1 MQFKVKKDYLE
12 IVETENT
19 YAKAIDLYNID
30 IAFSEE
36 WDNLAKKMLFINDSD
51 VYEQQIV
58 DNKTVLPN
66 LPNGRYQI
74 GVVRF
79 FSTRRQNSKKNPNEP
94 SYQDN
99 NNIFRRIRIQQR
111 IYGRG
116 RKCI

>member
-30 IAFSEE
+30 IEFSEE
-36 WDNLAKKMLFINDSD
+36 WNNLAKKMLFISNSD
-51 VYEQQIV
+51 IYEQQIV

-66 LPNGRYQI
+66 LPNGRYHI

-79 FSTRRQNSKKNPNEP
+79 FSTRRQDSKKNPNKF
-94 SYQDN
+94 SYKNN
-99 NNIFRRIRIQQR
+99 NNIFRRVRIQQR
-111 IYGRG
+111 IY
-116 RKCI
+116 

>member
-30 IAFSEE
+30 INFSEE
-36 WDNLAKKMLFINDSD
+36 WDNLAKKMLFISDSD

-79 FSTRRQNSKKNPNEP
+79 FSTRKQDSKKNPNK
-94 SYQDN
+94 SNNKNN
-99 NNIFRRIRIQQR
+99 NNIFRRVRIQQR

-116 RKCI
+116 CKHL

>member
-19 YAKAIDLYNID
+19 YAKAIDLYN
-30 IAFSEE
+30 
-36 WDNLAKKMLFINDSD
+36 NLAKKMLFINDSD
-51 VYEQQIV
+51 IYEQQIV

-79 FSTRRQNSKKNPNEP
+79 FSARKQDSKKNPN
-94 SYQDN
+94 
-99 NNIFRRIRIQQR
+99 
-111 IYGRG
+111 
-116 RKCI
+116 

>member
-30 IAFSEE
+30 IEFSEE

-74 GVVRF
+74 GVVRY
-79 FSTRRQNSKKNPNEP
+79 FSARRQDNKKNTNKF
-94 SYQDN
+94 SYKKN
-99 NNIFRRIRIQQR
+99 NNIFCRIRA
-111 IYGRG
+111 
-116 RKCI
+116 K

>member
-1 MQFKVKKDYLE
+1 MQFKVNKDYLE

-30 IAFSEE
+30 IEFSKE
-36 WDNLAKKMLFINDSD
+36 WDNLAKKMLFINSSD
-51 VYEQQIV
+51 IYEQQIV

-74 GVVRF
+74 GIVRR
-79 FSTRRQNSKKNPNEP
+79 FSARKQDSKKNPNK
-94 SYQDN
+94 SNNKNN

-111 IYGRG
+111 IY
-116 RKCI
+116 